1 MTIEDK
7 AKEAWVDYCYRDG
20 GPLYST
26 VFEDAYVQGATE
38 ALASQWKDPKVEL
51 PEDGETVLI
60 REHYRSAK
68 SGRFVVH
75 FFEFTYFSEY
85 GFALEERRRRTL
97 GWRVTHWMRIPPIK
111 NV

>member
-1 MTIEDK
+1 MTTEDK
-7 AKEAWVDYCYRDG
+7 AKEAWLDYCCRADG
-20 GPLYST
+20 SLYST

-85 GFALEERRRRTL
+85 GFALEERRLRTL